1 MAYQSEELIREV
13 QGQRVK
19 EAMSQRALAAR
30 SGLTQAHISQ
40 IETGRLEPGLSSFIQ
55 MARALDLE
63 VVLVPKKLLPAV
75 EGVLRST
82 AAPEFVQED
91 GQSVLFARGERLIAK
106 QKKQYGSSAA
116 LDRITEYLRFL
127 KQVRLSKSDLA
138 LVTDVIETLRHDKA
152 SPPPKP
158 VLDNIAGVLQGLRN
172 RIAHPVKAPR
182 PAYAFDGGD
191 DDA

>member
-13 QGQRVK
+13 QGQRIK

-75 EGVLRST
+75 EGILRP
-82 AAPEFVQED
+82 AADDFSPED
-91 GQSVLFARGERLIAK
+91 GQSALFAKGERFIAK
-106 QKKQYGSSAA
+106 RKKLEGSSAI
-116 LDRITEYLRFL
+116 LDRIAEYLRFL
-127 KQVRLSKSDLA
+127 KQVRLRKDDLA
-138 LVTDVIETLRHDKA
+138 IVTDAIETLGLIRGQPESRA
-152 SPPPKP
+152 R
-158 VLDNIAGVLQGLRN
+158 LENIATMLRN
-172 RIAHPVKAPR
+172 VRNHIAHPVEAPR
-182 PAYAFDGGD
+182 PAYALDGD
-191 DDA
+191 EDA

>member
-1 MAYQSEELIREV
+1 MAYQSEELIWEV

-19 EAMSQRALAAR
+19 AGFSQRALAAR

-82 AAPEFVQED
+82 TTQFFSED
-91 GQSVLFARGERLIAK
+91 GQSGLFAKGERLIAK
-106 QKKQYGSSAA
+106 QKKLHGSSAA
-116 LDRITEYLRFL
+116 LDRIEEYLRFL
-127 KQVRLSKSDLA
+127 RQVRLSKADLA
-138 LVTDVIETLRHDKA
+138 LVTDVIETLRHDQA
-152 SPPPKP
+152 SPQPKP
-158 VLDNIAGVLQGLRN
+158 VLENIAGVLQGLRN
-172 RIAHPVKAPR
+172 RIAHPVEAAR
-182 PAYAFDGGD
+182 PAYALDGED

>member
-1 MAYQSEELIREV
+1 MSYQSEELIREV

-19 EAMSQRALAAR
+19 AALSQRALAAR

-40 IETGRLEPGLSSFIQ
+40 IETGRLEPGLSSFIE
-55 MARALDLE
+55 MARALDME

-75 EGVLRST
+75 QGVLRPGADGLS
-82 AAPEFVQED
+82 PED
-91 GQSVLFARGERLIAK
+91 GQSALFAKGERLIAK
-106 QKKQYGSSAA
+106 QKKQHGSSAA

-127 KQVRLSKSDLA
+127 KQVRLSKADLA
-138 LVTDVIETLRHDKA
+138 LVTDVIETLRHDQA
-152 SPPPKP
+152 SPPSKP

-172 RIAHPVKAPR
+172 RIAHPVEAPR
-182 PAYAFDGGD
+182 PAYALDGED

>member
-19 EAMSQRALAAR
+19 KAMSQRALAAR

-82 AAPEFVQED
+82 APEFFQED
-91 GQSVLFARGERLIAK
+91 GQSVLFAKGERLIAK
-106 QKKQYGSSAA
+106 LKKRYGSSAA

-138 LVTDVIETLRHDKA
+138 LVTDVIETFRHDKA

-172 RIAHPVKAPR
+172 RIAHPVEAPR

>member
-19 EAMSQRALAAR
+19 EAISQRALAAR

-82 AAPEFVQED
+82 APEFFQED
-91 GQSVLFARGERLIAK
+91 GQSVLFAKGERLIAK

-116 LDRITEYLRFL
+116 LDRIAEYLRFL

-172 RIAHPVKAPR
+172 RIAHPVEAPR
-182 PAYAFDGGD
+182 PAYSFDGGD

>member
-1 MAYQSEELIREV
+1 MSYQSEELIREV

-19 EAMSQRALAAR
+19 AALSQRALAAR

-75 EGVLRST
+75 QGILRPST
-82 AAPEFVQED
+82 DDLSPED
-91 GQSVLFARGERLIAK
+91 GQSALFAKGERFLAK
-106 QKKQYGSSAA
+106 QKKLDGRSAT
-116 LDRITEYLRFL
+116 LDRIEEYLRFL
-127 KQVRLSKSDLA
+127 KRVRLRKDDLA
-138 LVTDVIETLRHDKA
+138 IVTDAIETLGLIQGRPGSRA
-152 SPPPKP
+152 R
-158 VLDNIAGVLQGLRN
+158 LENIATMLRQVRN
-172 RIAHPVKAPR
+172 NIAHPVEAPR
-182 PAYAFDGGD
+182 PAYALNQED